1 MNMVI
6 TTGCSHSGWERVLPI
21 LQRSGLE
28 LTGDSETRWI
38 DECFQAVGAGDS
50 LQIRQPLQPESG
62 LGGCV
67 TALFS
72 KNASSPV
79 LLADSRNLWLLD
91 FWAKQFPQA
100 QFLLFFTRVET
111 ALAHALQQEV
121 EPRLFLECWQA
132 ANRQLLKFHW
142 RHRQRSLLLDVE
154 AVSLHPQALKEI
166 CRRIGLVLKPTVN
179 SSTPAIVVSAVE
191 RLLAEYLLATQ
202 PAVQTLQ
209 MELEA
214 SSQPLG
220 DMVPNIQLQPAEL
233 IDSFRQ
239 SQAYQRTLQQQ
250 LEQAQQT
257 LQKQEKL
264 AAWLQI
270 QIEQLTQARDEQIQ
284 LVQQRDLQLANIT
297 RAHDAHARVSGE
309 RLAHIEQL
317 TQACDEQIQLVQQRD
332 LQLAN
337 ITRAHDEHARVSGER
352 LAHIEV
358 LTKDHDEQVRLA
370 NERQSQL
377 EQTKAEQETTHRE
390 TAQENELL
398 LQQLLQGQEE
408 LEHYFLKCQEL
419 TDERHREL
427 QAKDGETDKPRQRE
441 KVTQM
446 LSWNRAA
453 QSIARLFKYTNKE
466 RKKILKQ
473 VDLLKASGLFDEAWY
488 LSAYPDVAS
497 AGIDP
502 VKHYLSHGVA
512 EGRNPSPVFDTRAY
526 LAAYPDIVAAGVN
539 PLVHFVEFGRA
550 EGRQLH

>member
-67 TALFS
+67 AALFS

-79 LLADSRNLWLLD
+79 HLADSRNLWLLD

-142 RHRQRSLLLDVE
+142 RHRQRALLLDVE

-264 AAWLQI
+264 AAGLQI
-270 QIEQLTQARDEQIQ
+270 HIEQLTQARDEQIQ

-297 RAHDAHARVSGE
+297 RAHDA
-309 RLAHIEQL
+309 
-317 TQACDEQIQLVQQRD
+317 
-332 LQLAN
+332 
-337 ITRAHDEHARVSGER
+337 HARVSGER

-539 PLVHFVEFGRA
+539 PLVHFVEFGMA
-550 EGRQLH
+550 EGRQPH